1 VNQWRGGDVRRRK
14 TEGVRKMT
22 TVNASYATSAQGA
35 PNEDE
40 PLVSDVLSLDLVAA
54 LSGDRRLSESE
65 RELLDTLQRDRGDQ
79 FYSDVLYV
87 VTHRRFPPSAAADL
101 WNRILQ
107 HKCHMSYRMERN
119 VRIAVASLDYLS
131 NLTGELH
138 SATVID
144 ESHVTEL
151 VRLSQHDGL
160 TGLFNHAYCYQRL
173 DAEVLRYERYGTV
186 VSLMMIDI
194 DDFKALNDHYG
205 HVDGDQVLAA
215 LGAII
220 QGAVREPDI
229 CCRYGGEEFAVI
241 LPSTNAPEASAL
253 AERLRAEIARAMPS
267 GRSVT
272 VSIGVAS
279 SDPATA
285 TSQALARR
293 ADAALY
299 QAKHDG
305 KDRVVI
311 NA

>member
-1 VNQWRGGDVRRRK
+1 
-14 TEGVRKMT
+14 MT
-22 TVNASYATSAQGA
+22 TVHTDCGA
-35 PNEDE
+35 PAQE
-40 PLVSDVLSLDLVAA
+40 PSSKDGPLESDVLSLDLVAA
-54 LSGDRRLSESE
+54 LAGDRRPSESE
-65 RELLDTLQRDRGDQ
+65 RELLDTLQRSRGDQ
-79 FYSDVLYV
+79 FYCDVLYV
-87 VTHRRFPPSAAADL
+87 VTHRNFLPQAAADL
-101 WNRILQ
+101 WSRILQ
-107 HKCHMSYRMERN
+107 HKCDMSFRMQRN

-173 DAEVLRYERYGTV
+173 DAEVQRYARYGTM

-220 QGAVREPDI
+220 QGAVRESDI

-241 LPSTNAPEASAL
+241 LPSTSAPEASAL
-253 AERLRAEIARAMPS
+253 AERLRSEIAKALPS
-267 GRSVT
+267 GRSVS

-279 SDPATA
+279 SNSATA
-285 TSQALARR
+285 TSQVLARR

-299 QAKHDG
+299 QAKADG